1 MLETSESAELSFPDS
16 VVTPLNALGRHN
28 FVTEVVSIGTEC
40 SAPLAMNL
48 SLMVSSAKHDTDPPA
63 PSDSYGMVNPSDPTM
78 GSELEHAS
86 VLRCK
91 NRVALESPF

>member
-16 VVTPLNALGRHN
+16 VVTPLNTLDRHN

-63 PSDSYGMVNPSDPTM
+63 PSDSYGMVNPSDPM
-78 GSELEHAS
+78 GSELGHAS
-86 VLRCK
+86 VLSYR
-91 NRVALESPF
+91 NHVGLESPF